1 MSSVTVKTGLGSR
14 TVASGL
20 DAAAGDF
27 ASIPVVDLSL
37 QNDEVVAA
45 IKDACTR
52 VGFFYI
58 KNHGVPERVIDAGFA
73 QAKRFF
79 DLPQEEKMKI
89 DIHKS
94 ANMKGFTKLRGE
106 NVDPA
111 NRGDMHEGFDIGPE
125 QDTWSSAKS
134 GIEVN
139 QAEANQWPAGL
150 DDFKEPVQEYFNE
163 VRALG
168 IRLFPFFAQALGLD
182 KDFFT
187 PHLKNPSAIMR
198 LLYYPAQGGEVD
210 ERSLG
215 IGQHTDYECITLLMQ
230 DEVEALQVLNKDN
243 KWIHATPKPYHF
255 VVNIADT
262 FQQWTNDYFIST
274 VHRAINRSGVS
285 RYSIPL
291 FMGVDSDTLV
301 SCLPSCVSED
311 RPARYEPITAGE
323 YLERRLNETYA
334 HSKPAEVK
342 ASA

>member
-1 MSSVTVKTGLGSR
+1 MSPTVLPRRFS
-14 TVASGL
+14 
-20 DAAAGDF
+20 D
-27 ASIPVVDLSL
+27 PDLPLRHS
-37 QNDEVVAA
+37 
-45 IKDACTR
+45 
-52 VGFFYI
+52 YI

-79 DLPQEEKMKI
+79 DLPEEEKLKI

-125 QDTWSSAKS
+125 ESTWSSAGNDS
-134 GIEVN
+134 AP
-139 QAEANQWPAGL
+139 AEANQWPAGL
-150 DDFKEPVQEYFNE
+150 NDFKEPVQEYFNE

-215 IGQHTDYECITLLMQ
+215 IGQQ
-230 DEVEALQVLNKDN
+230 
-243 KWIHATPKPYHF
+243 
-255 VVNIADT
+255 
-262 FQQWTNDYFIST
+262 
-274 VHRAINRSGVS
+274 
-285 RYSIPL
+285 
-291 FMGVDSDTLV
+291 
-301 SCLPSCVSED
+301 
-311 RPARYEPITAGE
+311 
-323 YLERRLNETYA
+323 
-334 HSKPAEVK
+334 
-342 ASA
+342 